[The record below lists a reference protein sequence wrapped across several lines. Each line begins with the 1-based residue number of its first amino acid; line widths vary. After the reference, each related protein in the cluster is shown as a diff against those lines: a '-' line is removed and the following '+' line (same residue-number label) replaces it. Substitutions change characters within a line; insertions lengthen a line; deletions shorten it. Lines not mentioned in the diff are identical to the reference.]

1 MPVNN
6 RGRRSG
12 RLSAFGYLLT
22 SSSVL
27 AIGAQLTIG
36 IAAAQT
42 APPSGQPSTGQTPNG
57 QTPSE
62 QTTSGRSKLPPISVR
77 GRLPKQPK
85 TTRKRGRPTPLVP
98 SVRTNRPPPSAPG
111 PSTGQPGQAPP
122 SGLAGIPMTPLPAVA
137 PSSSR
142 LNLPVLETP
151 ASVDI
156 VTQQTMQDQG
166 FRTTSEIAKGAVGV
180 LDIDSSGAPANFS
193 MRGFTFGE
201 VNVLYNG
208 ISIGIASDTARV
220 MDTGNL
226 AQVEFLKGPSALM
239 SGMEAIGGS
248 VNYVNRQPTTG
259 PIQNELDLSVDSLGT
274 FRSHYGSGGSTG
286 VPGLDYRFD
295 AVGSSINSFVDGDW
309 RDLTDLATQFNYH
322 VNNNFMTFVA
332 IDYKKDSGHAY
343 WGTPLVPT
351 AFAGGNAVNGVV
363 SGNAVSTFFG
373 NNLGPVTI
381 DRQTLTTNYNVA
393 DNATGAQELWLRS
406 GFEWTPLNNVTVK
419 DQAYYYQAK
428 RNWLDSETYAFDD
441 GSQPGSL
448 GTNVID
454 RDRFFVTHNQHVIGN
469 NLDFLWDSRLF
480 GMDNRLAAQL
490 QASADSIAFVEEG
503 DPNDYPYDSVSVVDP
518 VQGVYGPEF
527 PDVRNKQLNNV
538 AGAVEDRLKITPAFA
553 LIGGIRVDD
562 WMLNSNGVDFD
573 GTIPAGEPFSQTWKP
588 VSYRAAYTYEP
599 IPNLTLYSMYATSYD
614 PAAADVFSVNST
626 VPLALTSAAI
636 YETGVKQ
643 SLWDNKAEWT
653 FAVYDITR
661 RNVYVPV
668 NTMTSA
674 LAGEIATKGYELSGA
689 VTPIQGL
696 KFWGNV
702 AWTHAR
708 YENFNAFDLSGNFV
722 SWTGNT
728 PSNVAP
734 IIVNAGASYRFEHWR
749 WPVEIGGSV
758 RHVGNRYLF
767 DDDATTMDAYTTA
780 DVYAFVD
787 VPGKDLAMMDIKT
800 MRIAF
805 RVRNLTNVVYAAFSD
820 PTYPDQ
826 VDLGDPRT
834 YELAVSAKW

>member
-1 MPVNN
+1 LPVNN
-6 RGRRSG
+6 CGRECG
-12 RLSAFGYLLT
+12 RLSAFYCLFI

-27 AIGAQLTIG
+27 ALGAQLATDP
-36 IAAAQT
+36 AVAQT
-42 APPSGQPSTGQTPNG
+42 AQGS
-57 QTPSE
+57 
-62 QTTSGRSKLPPISVR
+62 QTTSGQSKLPPISVSGQR
-77 GRLPKQPK
+77 PKRPR
-85 TTRKRGRPTPLVP
+85 TSRKPGRPSATVTLAGGTTAPGGANQPGGASAPPGTPAATPLNGNAVATSSTRLGL
-98 SVRTNRPPPSAPG
+98 SVR
-111 PSTGQPGQAPP
+111 
-122 SGLAGIPMTPLPAVA
+122 
-137 PSSSR
+137 
-142 LNLPVLETP
+142 ETP
-151 ASVDI
+151 ASVEVVD
-156 VTQQTMQDQG
+156 QQTMQEQG
-166 FRTTSEIAKGAVGV
+166 YRTTAEIGQGAVGV

-193 MRGFTFGE
+193 MRGFTFGQ

-248 VNYVNRQPTTG
+248 VNYVNKQPSSG

-274 FRSHYGSGGSTG
+274 FRSHYGSSGSTG
-286 VPGLDYRFD
+286 IPGLDYRFD
-295 AVGSSINSFVDGDW
+295 VVGSSINSFIDGDY
-309 RDLTDLATQFNYH
+309 RDIADLATQFNYH
-322 VNNNFMTFVA
+322 VNNNFMTFLAV
-332 IDYKKDSGHAY
+332 DYKKDSGHSY

-351 AFAGGNAVNGVV
+351 SVAGANAVSGVV
-363 SGNAVSTFFG
+363 SGTAVSIFSG
-373 NNLGPVTI
+373 DNLGPVTI
-381 DRQTLTTNYNVA
+381 DGRTLTTNYNVA

-406 GFEWTPLNNVTVK
+406 GFEYTPLNNVTVK

-441 GSQPGSL
+441 GAEFAA
-448 GTNVID
+448 GTID
-454 RDRFFVTHNQHVIGN
+454 RDRFFVDHNQHVIGD

-480 GMDNRLAAQL
+480 GMDNRLAGQL
-490 QASADSIAFVEEG
+490 QVSGDWITFTEEG
-503 DPNDYPYDSVSVVDP
+503 DPNDYPFDNVAVVDP
-518 VQGVYGPEF
+518 VQGFYGPEF
-527 PDVRNKQLNNV
+527 PDIRNKQLDDV
-538 AGAVEDRLKITPAFA
+538 ALAAEDRLKITPAFA
-553 LIGGIRVDD
+553 LIGGVRVDD
-562 WMLNSNGVDFD
+562 WTLNSNGVDFD
-573 GTIPAGEPFSQTWKP
+573 GTIPTGEPFSQTWKP

-643 SLWDNKAEWT
+643 LLWDNRAEWT
-653 FAVYDITR
+653 FAAYDITR
-661 RNVYVPV
+661 RNVYVPITD
-668 NTMTSA
+668 TMSA
-674 LAGEIATKGYELSGA
+674 LAGEIGTKGYELSAA
-689 VTPIQGL
+689 VHPIDGL
-696 KFWGNV
+696 KLWGNI

-708 YENFNAFDLSGNFV
+708 YENFNAFDFSGNLV

-734 IIVNAGASYRFEHWR
+734 IIANAGASYRFDHWR

-758 RHVGNRYLF
+758 RHVGDRYLYE
-767 DDDATTMDAYTTA
+767 DDATTMDAYTTA

-787 VPGKDLAMMDIKT
+787 IPGRDLNWPDVKNL
-800 MRIAF
+800 RLSF

-834 YELAVSAKW
+834 YELAASAKW

>member
-1 MPVNN
+1 
-6 RGRRSG
+6 
-12 RLSAFGYLLT
+12 
-22 SSSVL
+22 
-27 AIGAQLTIG
+27 
-36 IAAAQT
+36 
-42 APPSGQPSTGQTPNG
+42 
-57 QTPSE
+57 
-62 QTTSGRSKLPPISVR
+62 
-77 GRLPKQPK
+77 
-85 TTRKRGRPTPLVP
+85 
-98 SVRTNRPPPSAPG
+98 
-111 PSTGQPGQAPP
+111 
-122 SGLAGIPMTPLPAVA
+122 MTPLNSVA
-137 PSSSR
+137 GSASR
-142 LNLPVLETP
+142 LGLPVVETP

-166 FRTTSEIAKGAVGV
+166 YRTTSEIANGAVGV
-180 LDIDSSGAPANFS
+180 LDLDSSGAPANFS

-208 ISIGIASDTARV
+208 ISIGVADDTTRV

-239 SGMEAIGGS
+239 SGIMAIGGS

-259 PIQNELDLSVDSLGT
+259 PIQNELDLSLDSLGT

-295 AVGSSINSFVDGDW
+295 AVGSSINSFIDGDW

-322 VNNNFMTFVA
+322 VNPALTTFVA

-351 AFAGGNAVNGVV
+351 SFAGANAVNGVV
-363 SGNAVSTFFG
+363 SGTAVSTFSG
-373 NNLGPVTI
+373 DNLGPVTI
-381 DRQTLTTNYNVA
+381 DGRTLTTNYNVA

-406 GFEWTPLNNVTVK
+406 GFEWTPLANVTVK
-419 DQAYYYQAK
+419 DQVYYYQAQ
-428 RNWLDSETYAFDD
+428 RNWLDSETYAYDD
-441 GSQPGSL
+441 GAEFAA
-448 GTNVID
+448 GTID
-454 RDRFFVTHNQHVIGN
+454 RDRFFVDHNQHVVGD

-490 QASADSIAFVEEG
+490 QVSGDWITFTEEG
-503 DPNDYPYDSVSVVDP
+503 DPNDYPYDNVAVADP
-518 VQGVYGPEF
+518 VQGFYGPEF
-527 PDVRNKQLNNV
+527 PDIRNKQLDDV
-538 AGAVEDRLKITPAFA
+538 AGAVEDRLKITPEFA

-562 WMLNSNGVDFD
+562 WTLNSNGVDYD
-573 GTIPAGEPFSQTWKP
+573 GSIPAGEPFSQTWKP

-643 SLWDNKAEWT
+643 LLWDNRAEWT
-653 FAVYDITR
+653 FAAYDITR

-668 NTMTSA
+668 NETTSA
-674 LAGEIATKGYELSGA
+674 LAGEIGTKGYELAAA
-689 VTPIQGL
+689 VHPIDGWKL
-696 KFWGNV
+696 WGNV

-708 YENFNAFDLSGNFV
+708 YENFDAFDLSGNLV

-734 IIVNAGASYRFEHWR
+734 IIVNAGASYLYSGWR

-758 RHVGNRYLF
+758 RHVGDRYLYE
-767 DDDATTMDAYTTA
+767 DDNTIMDAYTTA

-787 VPGKDLAMMDIKT
+787 IPGKDLSAPDIKNL
-800 MRIAF
+800 RITF
-805 RVRNLTNVVYAAFSD
+805 RIRNLTNAVYAAFSD
-820 PTYPDQ
+820 PGYPDQ
-826 VDLGDPRT
+826 VYLGDPRT
-834 YELAVSAKW
+834 YELAASAKW